1 MRPPLQR
8 RGKLTQVV
16 IIGHWPTF
24 MLAPVM
30 LSLNASDEISG
41 LRKVRVCVLS
51 LVTVGQCN

>member
-24 MLAPVM
+24 MLALVVNLLMQVM
-30 LSLNASDEISG
+30 KS
-41 LRKVRVCVLS
+41 
-51 LVTVGQCN
+51 VGHEKFKR